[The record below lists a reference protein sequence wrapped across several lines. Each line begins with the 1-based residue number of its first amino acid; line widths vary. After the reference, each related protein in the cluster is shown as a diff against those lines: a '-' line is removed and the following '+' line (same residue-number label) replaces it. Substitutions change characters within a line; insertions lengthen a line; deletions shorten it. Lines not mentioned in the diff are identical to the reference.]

1 MRELTPGLW
10 HWTTPHPNIGQDVS
24 SSATSPEAATV
35 LDPMV
40 PAEGLAAFDGLP
52 TPKHVVLSC
61 RHHDRDHA
69 QFVEAFG
76 ADFHVSE
83 HGIQEYPGEDVKAY
97 AVPAT
102 GSSQGVTAVA
112 NGPIAPDDTVL
123 KIDVEGGAL
132 AFADSLISA
141 GGTPGF
147 VPDGLLGEDPEQV
160 RADITA
166 AVRELL
172 DTQEFDHLLLAHG
185 DPVVGGGR
193 QALVALVRTPA
204 ERAIP

>member
-1 MRELTPGLW
+1 MRELIPGLW
-10 HWTTPHPNIGQDVS
+10 HWTTEHPNLGPGRELVLP
-24 SSATSPEAATV
+24 AEAATV

-52 TPKHVVLSC
+52 TPEHVVLSC

-83 HGIQEYPGEDVKAY
+83 HGVQEYPGEDVKPY
-97 AVPAT
+97 AVGDRIVP
-102 GSSQGVTAVA
+102 GMTAVA

-132 AFADSLISA
+132 AFADSLMSA
-141 GGTPGF
+141 GGAVGLRSRRPAGRGPGAGARRHHGGG
-147 VPDGLLGEDPEQV
+147 PRAAGHAGV
-160 RADITA
+160 RPR
-166 AVRELL
+166 AVR
-172 DTQEFDHLLLAHG
+172 
-185 DPVVGGGR
+185 PRRSGGR
-193 QALVALVRTPA
+193 RGP
-204 ERAIP
+204 